1 MQIPV
6 RFSKEF
12 FSPFLKD
19 KYFKWVIL
27 ANLFIYIPIIII
39 INGFILDDYYL
50 FYLISQNPSLPI
62 SVNPNE
68 AFFLF
73 MRPVSY
79 FFFWVDYH
87 IFYTNAILIKVL
99 SLSLHIILVI
109 TFYQLLKKGFRIIE
123 HKTNDLLIF
132 LITLIFSFHLDNSIW
147 VFWISNKTELL
158 ALLFYMLSLL
168 SVSKFIESD
177 KSYYILLATLFFL
190 LSVLAKQTGLHL
202 PILVCY
208 IFYIKRW
215 KISNPNKKIVTTF
228 LIISS
233 VFMLCISFLNFWIYH
248 QDLNLTSILWKKPF
262 SVTGNLLHIIIPF
275 FSQNL
280 YNYFLINK
288 PYAFVLS
295 GVILL
300 SLFAFIVVAKKENIK
315 KVLLILSFF
324 LIVQYPR
331 IFAVAEPRIN
341 GILILWLLIFAAFI
355 LSQFKKNIQ
364 LIVGVCLL
372 LFTILTLFIR
382 TFELSSKIV
391 DYKKTVNEFVNI
403 VKQSPQTDFVI
414 VAENN
419 FSLNYEAFYEGN
431 GSFGK
436 LEGVINSPIFY
447 DVSLVYFEESVFD
460 KPFIDVSCNGSRFRI
475 ESLNDLVFLS
485 IDRRRG
491 KENYNFVS
499 MIPQIRSREYKQFD
513 FILHHSFPIDKYNFI
528 YYDGTKWKGLN

>member
-1 MQIPV
+1 MQIPLL
-6 RFSKEF
+6 FSKEF
-12 FSPFLKD
+12 LSSFLKD
-19 KYFKWVIL
+19 KYIKWVIL

-50 FYLISQNPSLPI
+50 FYLISKNPSLPI

-79 FFFWVDYH
+79 FFFWIDYH
-87 IFYTNAILIKVL
+87 VFFTNAVLIKLL
-99 SLSLHIILVI
+99 SLFLHIILVI
-109 TFYQLLKKGFRIIE
+109 TFYLLLKKGFRIIE
-123 HKTNDLLIF
+123 HKTNDILIF

-177 KSYYILLATLFFL
+177 KSYFILLAALFFL
-190 LSVLAKQTGLHL
+190 LSILAKQTGLHL

-215 KISNPNKKIVTTF
+215 KISEANKKIVTTL
-228 LIISS
+228 LIICI
-233 VFMLCISFLNFWIYH
+233 VIILCISFLNLWIYQH
-248 QDLNLTSILWKKPF
+248 DLNLTSILWKKPF
-262 SVTGNLLHIIIPF
+262 SVIGNLLHVIIPF

-288 PYAFVLS
+288 SYAFVLF

-300 SLFAFIVVAKKENIK
+300 SLFTFIVVAKKENIK
-315 KVLLILSFF
+315 KVLLILFFF
-324 LIVQYPR
+324 LIIQYPR

-364 LIVGVCLL
+364 VILGVCLL
-372 LFTILTLFIR
+372 IFSIVTLFIR
-382 TFELSSKIV
+382 TFELSSKIADHKKMV
-391 DYKKTVNEFVNI
+391 DEFVNI
-403 VKQSPQTDFVI
+403 GKQSPQTDFVI
-414 VAENN
+414 IAENN
-419 FSLNYEAFYEGN
+419 FALNCEAFFEEN
-431 GSFGK
+431 GTFGK

-447 DVSLVYFEESVFD
+447 DVSLVYFEKSVFNQ
-460 KPFIDVSCNGSRFRI
+460 PFIDVLNHGNRFRI
-475 ESLNDLVFLS
+475 KSLNDLVFLS

-491 KENYNFVS
+491 KEYYHFAN
-499 MIPQIRSREYKQFD
+499 MIPQIRSREYKQID

-528 YYDGTKWKGLN
+528 FYDGAKWKELN